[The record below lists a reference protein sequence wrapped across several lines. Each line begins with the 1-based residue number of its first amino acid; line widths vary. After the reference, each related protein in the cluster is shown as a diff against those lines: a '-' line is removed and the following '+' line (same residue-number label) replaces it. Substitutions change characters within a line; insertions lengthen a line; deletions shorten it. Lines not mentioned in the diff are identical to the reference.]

1 MQVIPTIAALRA
13 EIAAARRLGKT
24 VGFVP
29 TMGALHEGHRAL
41 LRRAKAENDV
51 AVMSLFVNPTQFND
65 IKDFEKYPRDPAR
78 DQAIAAEDG
87 VDYIFEPDMAQMY
100 ADGFDTVVVVRG
112 LSDKLEG
119 ASRPGHFQGVA
130 TVVTKL
136 LNIAQ
141 ADRAYFGLKDYQQ
154 LQVVSRLT
162 RDLDIPTEIV
172 PCETV
177 REPDGLAMS
186 SRNVRLSPDQR
197 RAARVLSQ
205 ALSNAQEIADT
216 GIHDA
221 YQIRAFMAQTVAVE
235 SLAALDYATIVDPDT
250 LQEVDTID
258 GPTPPV
264 ALIAATF
271 GRVRLIDNRRIM
283 PAVGY
288 EVRR

>member
-13 EIAAARRLGKT
+13 ELAAARRAGKT

-41 LRRAKAENDV
+41 LRRAKAENDI

-65 IKDFEKYPRDPAR
+65 IKDYEKYPRDPAR

-87 VDYIFEPDMAQMY
+87 VDTIFEPDMAQMY

-154 LQVVSRLT
+154 LQVVTRLT
-162 RDLDIPTEIV
+162 RDLDIPTEII
-172 PCETV
+172 PCETI

-205 ALSNAQEIADT
+205 ALANAQEIADT

-221 YQIRAFMAQTVAVE
+221 YQIRAFMAQTVQVE
-235 SLAALDYATIVDPDT
+235 PLAALDYATIVDPDT